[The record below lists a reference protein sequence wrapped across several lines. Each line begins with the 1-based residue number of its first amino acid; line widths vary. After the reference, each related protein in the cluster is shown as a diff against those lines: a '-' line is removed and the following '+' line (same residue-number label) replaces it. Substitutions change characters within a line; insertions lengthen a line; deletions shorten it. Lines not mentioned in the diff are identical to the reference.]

1 VQAEYQNHAVTGKYH
16 LKRKIMKQVI
26 INKVFVIAALLF
38 SVKMTA
44 QPITVT
50 LTANYSRDV
59 KIYHDEPLLLVVS
72 VTNQEAQENSRWNKA
87 ADRRLTEL
95 EELLKENKI
104 SREDYDKEKKKLTDW
119 KKEISSVTI
128 GSPQKAWPSMISWKA
143 VNTKSG
149 EEAALTVKIL
159 PNPSTE
165 MVAVLNEKGYYQ
177 AYFGIGPGEVKKLP
191 DGEFDITAIIEAE
204 SSEPVHLQIQKA
216 NMPLI
221 IANSEAM
228 LLKTGQYYWHN
239 ENGVMAVQYADKI
252 LAKNPASLDALS
264 LKGDGQVQQKLY
276 QPALETYKKATAEY
290 YKQNGAGSEP
300 PEYLL
305 TMIEFVKK
313 ELGQ

>member
-1 VQAEYQNHAVTGKYH
+1 
-16 LKRKIMKQVI
+16 MKQVI
-26 INKVFVIAALLF
+26 IKKIFAIVTLMF

-44 QPITVT
+44 QPITVI

-87 ADRRLTEL
+87 ADRRLNEL
-95 EELLKENKI
+95 EELLKANKI
-104 SREDYDKEKKKLTDW
+104 SREDYDREKKKLTDW

-128 GSPQKAWPSMISWKA
+128 GSPQKAWSHMIRWKA

-149 EEAALTVKIL
+149 EETILTVKIL

-177 AYFGIGPGEVKKLP
+177 AYFGINPDDVRKLP
-191 DGEFDITAIIEAE
+191 DGEYDITAIMEAE
-204 SSEPVHLQIQKA
+204 SSEPVHLLIQKV
-216 NMPLI
+216 NMPLA

-239 ENGVMAVQYADKI
+239 ENGEKAVQYADMI
-252 LAKNPASLDALS
+252 LAKNPASVDALS
-264 LKGDGQVQQKLY
+264 LKGDGQIQQKLY
-276 QPALETYKKATAEY
+276 QQALETYKKATAEY
-290 YKQNGAGSEP
+290 YKQNGANSEP

-305 TMIEFVKK
+305 TMIEYVKK